1 MFNFTLKKLQSL
13 MALMLCFTLCV
24 GFTACGGDDDED
36 EPSDTPVVTTG
47 KKLMKIAYTYDG
59 MGGSRTWDFT
69 YDSQG
74 NVESYVQTWEEGFK
88 AKEATLFWNESNV
101 DVVTT
106 YDDGDTS
113 TDEYTLSNG
122 KVTSA
127 SYDETSHYKTSQ
139 SFTYSDEH
147 LTKIIHKEGSYKSTI
162 HLSWDGDKITK
173 INEGYSTLTLFYDD
187 TVCKG
192 YSPLP
197 VEGEEY
203 GNEEFGDYM
212 IWGYAQPNVFGITRT
227 ALPSKGEWSDGDT
240 VKYSYIFTSDGYLQ
254 KAVIT
259 KTYSSGSTGTTTL
272 TYTWQ

>member
-36 EPSDTPVVTTG
+36 EPSNTPVVTTG

-74 NVESYVQTWEEGFK
+74 NVESYVKTWE
-88 AKEATLFWNESNV
+88 
-101 DVVTT
+101 
-106 YDDGDTS
+106 DGDKDEGTLYWS
-113 TDEYTLSNG
+113 EGNIEVVVSSYYPGFNHTDEYTLSNG

-127 SYDETSHYKTSQ
+127 SYDEEGLSL

-147 LTKIIHKEGSYKSTI
+147 LTKIIQKAESDKSTI
-162 HLSWDGDKITK
+162 HLTWDGDKITK
-173 INEGYSTLTLFYDD
+173 INEDYSTLTLFYDD

-192 YSPLP
+192 YNPLP
-197 VEGEEY
+197 VEGERY
-203 GNEEFGDYM
+203 SNEVFGDYM

-240 VKYSYIFTSDGYLQ
+240 VKYSYTFTSDGYLQ

-259 KTYSSGSTGTTTL
+259 MTYSSGSTGTTTL